1 MTGPTAAPAPLA
13 RPDGAGGVRL
23 PVIDVDVHEAFASI
37 QALVPYLDEPWREMI
52 LRGHWKG
59 FTQPF
64 VYWATG
70 GGNRADAKPA
80 SGAPEGSDYALMRRQ
95 LLDAYDL
102 RAAIL
107 TGYFYPAMLGD
118 MQVEFA
124 SAMAGAYNAYQIEE
138 WLAADPRFRGS
149 VHVAPQDPQAAA
161 REIDRVG
168 SHPQMVQVLLGIT
181 TRAYGNP
188 FYFPIFEAAQ
198 RNGLKIATHH
208 TVYVEGAL
216 GMGRY
221 YIERHMLIPQGTMA
235 QIISLVCSGV
245 FDRFPELG
253 FVCLEGGFTWL
264 PHLMWRMDRE
274 YKSLRQEIPWVKR
287 LPSEHIRE
295 RVRLATQ
302 PAEDLSGDE
311 LMKVIDLIGSEDVV
325 MFATDYPHFDFDSP
339 LRSLPPRLPEE
350 LKRKILYENARTFY
364 GLPDASEPRDERA
377 RAGNPIE
384 P

>member
-1 MTGPTAAPAPLA
+1 MASTASAPGAA
-13 RPDGAGGVRL
+13 TDGARKAKL
-23 PVIDVDVHEAFASI
+23 PVIDVDVHEAFTSL

-52 LRGHWKG
+52 ARGHWKG

-64 VYWATG
+64 TYWATG
-70 GGNRADAKPA
+70 GGNRADAE
-80 SGAPEGSDYALMRRQ
+80 PEGEGPPGSDYELMKTQ
-95 LLDAYDL
+95 LLDAYDV
-102 RAAIL
+102 RAAVL
-107 TGYFYPAMLGD
+107 TGYFYSVMLGD

-124 SAMAGAYNAYQIEE
+124 SALASAYNSYQIEE
-138 WLAADPRFRGS
+138 WLSRDSRFRGS
-149 VHVAPQDPQAAA
+149 VHVAPQAPEAAA

-168 SHPQMVQVLLGIT
+168 SHPQMAQVLLGIT

-221 YIERHMLIPQGTMA
+221 YVERHMLIPQATMA
-235 QIISLVCSGV
+235 QIISLVCSGA
-245 FDRFPELG
+245 FDRFPELD

-274 YKSLRQEIPWVKR
+274 YKSLRAEIPWVKR
-287 LPSEHIRE
+287 LPSEHVRE

-302 PAEDLSGDE
+302 PVEDLSRDE
-311 LMKVIDLIGSEDVV
+311 FLKVIDLIGSEDVV

-339 LRSLPPRLPEE
+339 LRSLPPRLPDG
-350 LKRKILYENARTFY
+350 LKRKLLYENARCFY
-364 GLPDASEPRDERA
+364 GLPEVEVAER
-377 RAGNPIE
+377 
-384 P
+384 

>member
-1 MTGPTAAPAPLA
+1 VASTASATAAGHDRA
-13 RPDGAGGVRL
+13 RKASL
-23 PVIDVDVHEAFASI
+23 PVIDIDVHEAFASL

-52 LRGHWKG
+52 RRGHWKG

-64 VYWATG
+64 TYWATG
-70 GGNRADAKPA
+70 GGNRADAKPER
-80 SGAPEGSDYALMRRQ
+80 GGPEGSDYELMRRQ

-107 TGYFYPAMLGD
+107 TGYFYPVMLGD

-124 SAMAGAYNAYQIEE
+124 SALASAYNSYQIEE
-138 WLAADPRFRGS
+138 WLSLDHRFRGS

-168 SHPQMVQVLLGIT
+168 AHPQIVQVLLGIT
-181 TRAYGNP
+181 TRAYGNA

-198 RNGLKIATHH
+198 RNGLKVATHH

-235 QIISLVCSGV
+235 QIISLVTSGA
-245 FDRFPELG
+245 FDRFPELE

-274 YKSLRQEIPWVKR
+274 YKSLRAEIPWVKR
-287 LPSEHIRE
+287 LPSEHVRE
-295 RVRLATQ
+295 RLRLSTQ
-302 PAEDLSGDE
+302 PVEDLSRDE
-311 LMKVIDLIGSEDVV
+311 FMKIIDLIGSDEVV

-339 LRSLPPRLPEE
+339 LRSLPPGLPED
-350 LKRKILYENARTFY
+350 LKRKILYENATRFY
-364 GLPDASEPRDERA
+364 GLTEQTRALDEVPQA
-377 RAGNPIE
+377 
-384 P
+384 

>member
-1 MTGPTAAPAPLA
+1 MTSTAPVGEAGRDGARKTGP
-13 RPDGAGGVRL
+13 
-23 PVIDVDVHEAFASI
+23 PVIDIDVHEAFTSL
-37 QALVPYLDEPWREMI
+37 QTLVPHLEEPWRELI
-52 LRGHWKG
+52 RRGHWKG

-70 GGNRADAKPA
+70 GGNRADAKPE
-80 SGAPEGSDYALMRRQ
+80 GGGPEGSDYELMRRQ
-95 LLDAYDL
+95 LLDAYDV
-102 RAAIL
+102 RAAVL

-124 SAMAGAYNAYQIEE
+124 SALASAYNSYQIDE
-138 WLAADPRFRGS
+138 WLSVDGRFRGS
-149 VHVAPQDPQAAA
+149 VHVAPQDPRAAA

-168 SHPQMVQVLLGIT
+168 PHPKMVQVLLAIT
-181 TRAYGNP
+181 TRAYGDP

-208 TVYVEGAL
+208 TVHVEGAL

-221 YIERHMLIPQGTMA
+221 YAERHMLIPQATMA
-235 QIISLVCSGV
+235 QIISLVCGGV
-245 FDRFPELG
+245 FDRFPELA

-274 YKSLRQEIPWVKR
+274 YKSLRAEVPWVKR

-295 RVRLATQ
+295 RLRLSTQ
-302 PAEDLSGDE
+302 PVEDLGRDE
-311 LMKVIDLIGSEDVV
+311 LCRIIDLIGSEDVV

-339 LRSLPPRLPEE
+339 LRALPPRLPEGLE
-350 LKRKILYENARTFY
+350 RKILYENARTFY
-364 GLPDASEPRDERA
+364 GLPDEVAER
-377 RAGNPIE
+377 
-384 P
+384 

>member
-1 MTGPTAAPAPLA
+1 MMGQTTVPAPATAP
-13 RPDGAGGVRL
+13 GATRRAGH
-23 PVIDVDVHEAFASI
+23 PIIDVDVHEALPSL
-37 QALVPYLDEPWREMI
+37 QALVPYLDEPWREMVA
-52 LRGHWKG
+52 RGHWKG

-70 GGNRADAKPA
+70 GGNRADAKPD
-80 SGAPEGSDYALMRRQ
+80 SGGPEGSDYELMRRQ

-107 TGYFYPAMLGD
+107 TGYFYPVMLGD

-124 SAMAGAYNAYQIEE
+124 SALASAYNSYQIEA
-138 WLAADPRFRGS
+138 WLSADPRFRGS
-149 VHVAPQDPQAAA
+149 VHVAPQDPHAAA

-168 SHPQMVQVLLGIT
+168 SHPQMVQALLGIT

-221 YIERHMLIPQGTMA
+221 YVERHMLIPQGTMA
-235 QIISLVCSGV
+235 QLISLVCSGV

-253 FVCLEGGFTWL
+253 VVCLEGGFSWL

-274 YKSLRQEIPWVKR
+274 YKSLRQEVPWVKR
-287 LPSEHIRE
+287 LPSEHMRE
-295 RVRLATQ
+295 RLRLATQ
-302 PAEDLSGDE
+302 PVEDMSRDE
-311 LMKVIDLIGSEDVV
+311 LLKVVDLIGSEDIL

-339 LRSLPPRLPEE
+339 LRSLPPRLPDG
-350 LKRKILYENARTFY
+350 LARKIFWENARSFY
-364 GLPDASEPRDERA
+364 GLPEDDPPAGTGAPRDEAVA
-377 RAGNPIE
+377 R
-384 P
+384 

>member
-1 MTGPTAAPAPLA
+1 MASTASVTAAGHDDV
-13 RPDGAGGVRL
+13 RKAGL
-23 PVIDVDVHEAFASI
+23 PVIDIDVHEAFPSL
-37 QALVPYLDEPWREMI
+37 QSLVPYLEEPWREMI
-52 LRGHWKG
+52 ARGHWKG

-64 VYWATG
+64 TYWATG
-70 GGNRADAKPA
+70 GGNRADAKPE
-80 SGAPEGSDYALMRRQ
+80 SGGPEGSDYALMRRQ
-95 LLDAYDL
+95 LLDAYDM

-107 TGYFYPAMLGD
+107 TGYFYPVMLGD

-124 SAMAGAYNAYQIEE
+124 SALASAYNSYQIEE
-138 WLAADPRFRGS
+138 WLSADPRFRGS
-149 VHVAPQDPQAAA
+149 VHLAPQDPEAAA

-168 SHPQMVQVLLGIT
+168 SHPQIVQVLLGIT

-221 YIERHMLIPQGTMA
+221 YVERHMLIPQATMS

-245 FDRFPELG
+245 FDRFPDLG
-253 FVCLEGGFTWL
+253 FVCLEGGFSWL

-274 YKSLRQEIPWVKR
+274 YKSLRAEIPWVKR

-295 RVRLATQ
+295 RLRLSTQ
-302 PAEDLSGDE
+302 PVEDLGHDE
-311 LMKVIDLIGSEDVV
+311 LMRIIGLIGSEDVV

-339 LRSLPPRLPEE
+339 LRSLPPRLPEG
-350 LKRKILYENARTFY
+350 LRRKILYENAATFY
-364 GLPDASEPRDERA
+364 GMPEEVPER
-377 RAGNPIE
+377 
-384 P
+384 

>member
-1 MTGPTAAPAPLA
+1 
-13 RPDGAGGVRL
+13 V
-23 PVIDVDVHEAFASI
+23 
-37 QALVPYLDEPWREMI
+37 
-52 LRGHWKG
+52 
-59 FTQPF
+59 
-64 VYWATG
+64 
-70 GGNRADAKPA
+70 
-80 SGAPEGSDYALMRRQ
+80 
-95 LLDAYDL
+95 
-102 RAAIL
+102 
-107 TGYFYPAMLGD
+107 MLGD

-124 SAMAGAYNAYQIEE
+124 SALAGAYNSYQIEE

-149 VHVAPQDPQAAA
+149 VHVAPQDPHAAA

-168 SHPQMVQVLLGIT
+168 PHPQMVQVLLGIT
-181 TRAYGNP
+181 TRAYGDP

-235 QIISLVCSGV
+235 QIVSLVCSGV

-253 FVCLEGGFTWL
+253 VVCLEGGFTWL

-274 YKSLRQEIPWVKR
+274 YKSLRQEVPWVKR

-302 PAEDLSGDE
+302 PAEDLSRDE
-311 LMKVIDLIGSEDVV
+311 LVKVIDLIGSDEIL

-339 LRSLPPRLPEE
+339 LRSLPPRLSDD
-350 LKRKILYENARTFY
+350 LARKIFCDNARAFY
-364 GLPDASEPRDERA
+364 ELPDDEHRSQET
-377 RAGNPIE
+377 AGAVE
-384 P
+384 S